1 MYSAIFCLY
10 AGMALQQVNIK
21 GWIKRFQG
29 LHLRLEVM
37 TWDYCTKGY
46 DLHKYCFTTIY
57 IIFLESEEM
66 ARRLGLRSY
75 ICSASAS
82 VPIQAIQPI
91 QRLV

>member
-1 MYSAIFCLY
+1 
-10 AGMALQQVNIK
+10 
-21 GWIKRFQG
+21 
-29 LHLRLEVM
+29 
-37 TWDYCTKGY
+37 
-46 DLHKYCFTTIY
+46 
-57 IIFLESEEM
+57 M